1 MPLQSFDFNRDYVP
15 RVGDLV
21 RVHEDF
27 VPIGRAEVI
36 SVRQTGAVENWTVTL
51 RGRGRSGARNRE
63 FDDTIAYWRHYGIR
77 QDNQPIVGDLITWGT
92 RSVNFWVDGME
103 EDAVRTRYHLRREG
117 NESGSSTNTFYS
129 TDMRDVAV
137 LRHGEEQAVPATG
150 DSFYY
155 PVVGDRVR
163 VDRPY
168 SPQGLCVVS
177 TVRGAGSSARVTL
190 RPADISG
197 GRSETE
203 YLSDWRNFGIR
214 LIERYEPARGDFV
227 ALDPGFSP
235 EGPQYVSHV
244 DDEGVTLIPLGH
256 GNSRASGVTH
266 GARSWQ
272 SWGIHFLSNIIH
284 EAERRAADRSVDTW
298 RETPADTAG
307 GETTQQE
314 DNMPVAGA
322 LAIPGGTRYSI
333 DLSRAEQLA
342 YQYDPAVYGDGASG
356 YTLVHQALQDARENP
371 DDGALLHLKDGLTI
385 WFKSRRIGYNFTVI
399 LIDGQGVYENSEHPG
414 GVGYDREGYDPD
426 GYDCD
431 GFDPDG
437 YDCDGYNGDG
447 YNEDGYDR
455 DGFDSEGY
463 DLDGYDSSGVDRY
476 GDSRYDDDM
485 DGRLHSWDYKPTP
498 VFHKTADDPQPKTF
512 YGVEIEL
519 TSDCTSSE
527 MELIKRVGDN
537 ENLLYPKSDGSVS
550 GYELNVHP
558 MTWAWATAS
567 FPWKMVEDLD
577 NLGSTVDTQENG
589 IHVHVSRDGFSG
601 EVHLFRWMKF
611 VYRNQ
616 AHAERIAGRKTDHW
630 AGFREGHMS
639 SQKQHAL
646 NQMRMRK
653 QREREEAGDYFEPR
667 SEYQSDNTTASRYS
681 AINTTNAATVE
692 VRIFASTTNPSV
704 FRQRVGFVAA
714 TVEYTRQLNAQAII
728 NGGWD
733 WSAFRTWLLANAE
746 TYPDLAAEEEKLLTA
761 EQIRAKSELDA
772 VERRVLRRKWVT
784 SSELMSFAEFIEREQ
799 GRQDL
804 VDEDQAAE
812 SVRTGFSTLEELRD
826 SLLD

>member
-1 MPLQSFDFNRDYVP
+1 MPNSFPFNQDYVP
-15 RVGDLV
+15 RVGELV
-21 RVHEDF
+21 RVGDDY
-27 VPIGRAEVI
+27 VPVGRAEVI
-36 SVRQTGAVENWTVTL
+36 SVEPCRNSLGEDDYTVIL
-51 RGRGRSGARNRE
+51 RGAGRSGTVRE
-63 FDDTIAYWRHYGIR
+63 FDDRLSYWRGYGIR
-77 QDNQPIVGDLITWGT
+77 PDNTPVVGDLITWGT
-92 RSVNFWVDGME
+92 RSANFWVDAAEQDG
-103 EDAVRTRYHLRREG
+103 ARTRYELRREG
-117 NESGSSTNTFYS
+117 NDPGSLTTAFYS

-137 LRHGEEQAVPATG
+137 LRHGEEQAVPAG

-155 PVVGDRVR
+155 PAVGDRVR
-163 VDRPY
+163 VESPY
-168 SPQGLCVVS
+168 QPQGLCVVS

-190 RPADISG
+190 RPANIAAG
-197 GRSETE
+197 HSETE

-214 LIERYEPARGDFV
+214 LVERYEPARGDFV

-256 GNSRASGVTH
+256 GNSRGSGVTH
-266 GARSWQ
+266 HARSWQ
-272 SWGIHFLSNIIH
+272 SWGIHFLSSTIH
-284 EAERRAADRSVDTW
+284 EAERRAADSSVDTW
-298 RETPADTAG
+298 RETPASPAG
-307 GETTQQE
+307 GETTEQE
-314 DNMPVAGA
+314 DNMPTAST
-322 LAIPGGTRYSI
+322 LDIPAGTRHAISI
-333 DLSRAEQLA
+333 ERAEDFA
-342 YQYDPAVYGDGASG
+342 VNYDHAVYGEAESRFSLIQQ
-356 YTLVHQALQDARENP
+356 TLAAAQEDRDN
-371 DDGALLHLKDGLTI
+371 GALLFLEDGLVL
-385 WFKSRRIGYNFTVI
+385 WFKPRGGLGHACTHV
-399 LIDGQGVYENSEHPG
+399 LIDTQGVYENSEHPG
-414 GVGYDREGYDPD
+414 GTGYDRAGLDVEGFDAHGYDV
-426 GYDCD
+426 D
-431 GFDPDG
+431 GFDVDG
-437 YDCDGYNGDG
+437 FNEDGF
-447 YNEDGYDR
+447 NEDGYDR
-455 DGFDSEGY
+455 DGYDVEGY
-463 DLDGYDSSGVDRY
+463 DQEGYDSGGCDRY
-476 GDSRYDDDM
+476 GDSRYDDDC

-498 VFHKTADDPQPKTF
+498 VFHKTDDDPQPKTF

-653 QREREEAGDYFEPR
+653 QRDREEAGEYYQTR
-667 SEYQSDNTTASRYS
+667 SEYETDNTTASRYS
-681 AINTTNAATVE
+681 AINTTNAHTVE

-714 TVEYTRQLNAQAII
+714 SVEYTRQLNAQAII

-746 TYPDLAAEEEKLLTA
+746 TYPDLAAEEEKLLAA

-784 SSELMSFAEFIEREQ
+784 SAELMSFAEFIEREQ

-804 VDEDQAAE
+804 IDEDE
-812 SVRTGFSTLEELRD
+812 VSTGVLTLDELRD
-826 SLLD
+826 ELRDTLS